1 MAVLGRG
8 YLSQHV
14 FETSK
19 FWINITKQSP
29 QGKSCSKKFHEIHR
43 ETSLLEHLFSEG
55 CRLPAN
61 FPKFST
67 FSISCCLRKENI
79 TLKATKTVNQK
90 KHKYILKLKFYLKSY
105 FAAYFLKTIL
115 NKASLIFP
123 FSFPCR
129 FITLIKKRFQY
140 VKCFSQ
146 VAAKHTTN
154 ILKIKKIVMLK
165 TRKWKSVKHSI

>member
-1 MAVLGRG
+1 MLPKVKVALKNFMKFTGKHL
-8 YLSQHV
+8 YWSLSSLKVAGCLQIFQNFQRSLFHV
-14 FETSK
+14 
-19 FWINITKQSP
+19 
-29 QGKSCSKKFHEIHR
+29 
-43 ETSLLEHLFSEG
+43 
-55 CRLPAN
+55 AA
-61 FPKFST
+61 
-67 FSISCCLRKENI
+67 ENT

-154 ILKIKKIVMLK
+154 IFQIKKIVMLK